1 MSRFLFVLY
10 AIVVTLMPAVFLLP
24 KFGTEAAFFFL
35 TGDAYL
41 YLGIAESSTEAFFSF
56 DGEAPTNGFH
66 PLWQSYVWLVA
77 QVTSDPIVLMNIT
90 AWSAIGLTLVGV
102 LFLGAAVARATGSWL
117 LAGLVSPGVYY
128 LVVGQG
134 LQNLSVWGFF
144 SGMEAGLALALTGL
158 TAYLVVGFKPDE
170 RRIGAWLALGGTLG
184 LLMLTRLDDV
194 FVAPAIG
201 LCWLFWS
208 SGQFWRRVPA
218 VLLLGLLPAIFLGL
232 YWAYNFN
239 YIGTLM
245 PVSGAAKGEGALLS
259 NGWVTLVTFF
269 APLIDLREA
278 LTNYVGG
285 HHALFTGSFRVA
297 ELVFPA
303 IAAGFFILLVR
314 RHFREQTWAPFIVGM
329 CAAIMVKAGYNFI
342 MVNYWHQAPWYF
354 PFAFGTLSFVTAL
367 LLAPTVA
374 CWRRQVP
381 VAYSMAVTLVI
392 MVCFLQASQQYLRIY
407 TSQDATDRMAFWDAR
422 VKTEAALEVGAPG
435 SKVLEFGDGMI
446 NFTLERPVRH
456 GFVFA
461 GDPESL
467 EALQNGRLLSKAY
480 DDNYKIL
487 SSYEYLSWHDAS
499 VERSSDEIR
508 EFLTRSSIDG
518 RVKAELDD
526 FEFEI
531 IYVYEP
537 LSIPFIRLSIR

>member
-10 AIVVTLMPAVFLLP
+10 ATVITLMPAVFLLP
-24 KFGTEAAFFFL
+24 EFGTEAAFFFL

-56 DGEAPTNGFH
+56 DGETPTNGFH

-77 QVTSDPIVLMNIT
+77 RVTSDPMVLMNVA

-102 LFLGAAVARATGSWL
+102 LLLGAAVARATESWL

-134 LQNLSVWGFF
+134 LQNLSAWSFF

-170 RRIGAWLALGGTLG
+170 RRIGAWLALGVTLG

-208 SGQFWRRVPA
+208 PGQFWRRVPS
-218 VLLLGLLPAIFLGL
+218 VLLLGLPPAIFLGL

-245 PVSGAAKGEGALLS
+245 PVSGAAKGEGALWS

-269 APLIDLREA
+269 APLIDLRA
-278 LTNYVGG
+278 VLTNYVGD
-285 HHALFTGSFRVA
+285 HHALFGGGFRVA

-314 RHFREQTWAPFIVGM
+314 CHFRDQPWAPFIAGM
-329 CAAIMVKAGYNFI
+329 CAAIMVKAGYSFT

-354 PFAFGTLSFVTAL
+354 SFAFGTLSFVTAL
-367 LLAPTVA
+367 VLTPAVTH
-374 CWRRQVP
+374 WRRQAP
-381 VAYSMAVTLVI
+381 VAHNMVVTLVI
-392 MVCFLQASQQYLRIY
+392 LVCFLQASQEYLRIY
-407 TSQDATDRMAFWDAR
+407 TSQGALDRMAFWDAR
-422 VKTEAALEVGAPG
+422 AETEAALEAGAPG

-461 GDPESL
+461 GDPDSL
-467 EALQNGRLLSKAY
+467 KALQNGSLLSKSY

-499 VERSSDEIR
+499 TERSSDEIR
-508 EFLTRSSIDG
+508 ALLAGSSIDS

-531 IYVYEP
+531 IHIYEP
-537 LSIPFIRLSIR
+537 LSIPFIRLSRR